1 MRLVDR
7 VMMFMFGKKRPTPR
21 ALPEP
26 HLLDR
31 VCQNYGAT
39 YQRTLFPTGEVQITL
54 IRSDA
59 TLSAVGVTTA
69 DAVQKLATKADA
81 CWKSLR

>member
-7 VMMFMFGKKRPTPR
+7 VLHFMFGKKRASHR

-31 VCQNYGAT
+31 LCQSYGAT
-39 YQRTLFPTGEVQITL
+39 YQRTLFPTGEVQVTL
-54 IRSDA
+54 IRTDA
-59 TLSAVGVTTA
+59 TLSAVGMTTA
-69 DAVQKLATKADA
+69 EAVQKLATKADA
-81 CWKSLR
+81 CWSNL